1 MKHYIDGLI
10 VVEGKTD
17 LAFLKSFLDVEIVI
31 TNGFDIFQED
41 FNYILRV
48 SKTKK
53 VIILSDSDDS
63 GYLIRKRL
71 NEKIPNAYNALVD
84 ISKCD
89 KNNKH
94 GVAECE
100 KEEIL
105 RVLKPFIVLKTIKS
119 QQYDLKLL
127 SDFGLTG
134 DSSSKLL
141 REKICRKLSL
151 GKCNT
156 KTLINRLNF
165 LEIDIEELK
174 EAINCGD

>member
-10 VVEGKTD
+10 VVEGKTE
-17 LAFLKSFLDVEIVI
+17 LAFLKSFLDAEIVI

-105 RVLKPFIVLKTIKS
+105 RVLKPFIVLKTTKS
-119 QQYDLKLL
+119 QKYDLKLL

-141 REKICRKLSL
+141 REKICKKLSL

-165 LEIDIEELK
+165 LEIDIKELK

>member
-17 LAFLKSFLDVEIVI
+17 LAFLKSFLDAEIVI

-71 NEKIPNAYNALVD
+71 NK
-84 ISKCD
+84 
-89 KNNKH
+89 
-94 GVAECE
+94 
-100 KEEIL
+100 
-105 RVLKPFIVLKTIKS
+105 KS
-119 QQYDLKLL
+119 AV
-127 SDFGLTG
+127 F
-134 DSSSKLL
+134 
-141 REKICRKLSL
+141 
-151 GKCNT
+151 
-156 KTLINRLNF
+156 
-165 LEIDIEELK
+165 
-174 EAINCGD
+174 